1 MSKPRR
7 VLFVTVGMTALNAT
21 NLGAHVEGA
30 ADLREEAAA
39 FLGGT
44 DPAPDFFQRVLEAHQ
59 AFWRSGLPVRENRFA
74 TSAEMASSWYFLRVQ
89 ASERSMGPER
99 DRIVLFE
106 PGRDRIVLLA
116 SDTAQGKFCAR
127 VNESLMKEYLFSRP
141 CTDSESTCM
150 EVIKGLEA
158 KEHGFACQIV
168 DSIEEIWSRHTAAGE
183 TIVNITGGFK
193 GTLPALTWR
202 CERTEN
208 CSMFYTH
215 DSMDRAETIT
225 FFKERPPQYAERPI
239 II

>member
-7 VLFVTVGMTALNAT
+7 VLFVTVGTTALSAT
-21 NLGAHVEGA
+21 NLGAHVEGG

-39 FLGGT
+39 FLNGT
-44 DPAPDFFQRVLEAHQ
+44 EPAPDFFQRVLAAHQ
-59 AFWRSGLPVRENRFA
+59 AFWRSGLSVRENRFD
-74 TSAEMASSWYFLRVQ
+74 TSAEMASSWYGLRVQ
-89 ASERSMGPER
+89 AGEKLISPQG
-99 DRIVLFE
+99 DRIFLFE

-116 SDTAQGKFCAR
+116 SDTPQGKFCAR
-127 VNESLMKEYLFSRP
+127 VNESLMREFVFSRP
-141 CTDSESTCM
+141 CTDVESTCV

-158 KEHGFACQIV
+158 REHGFACQIV
-168 DSIEEIWSRHTAAGE
+168 DSIEEIWSRHAGASE

-193 GTLPALTWR
+193 GTVPALTWR

-239 II
+239 IV